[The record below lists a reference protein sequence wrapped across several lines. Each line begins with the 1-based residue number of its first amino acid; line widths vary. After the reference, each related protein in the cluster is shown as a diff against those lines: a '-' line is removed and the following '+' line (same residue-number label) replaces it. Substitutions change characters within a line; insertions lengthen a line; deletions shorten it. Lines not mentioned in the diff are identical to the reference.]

1 MCLSKIRIKLKI
13 KKKGEFASSRP
24 SLKEILKHLLQEKR
38 ILSQMERMRHRKK
51 LKTKKGENMWVSLG
65 KH

>member
-1 MCLSKIRIKLKI
+1 MPFKDQAKI
-13 KKKGEFASSRP
+13 KNLKKGEFASSRP
-24 SLKEILKHLLQEKR
+24 SLKEILKHLFQEKR

-51 LKTKKGENMWVSLG
+51 LKTKKGENMWVSLR